1 MSTVPILKAQ
11 QLRKSYPG
19 VQALDGVDF
28 ELAPGEVRALIG
40 KNGAG
45 KSTFVKILSGATL
58 ADSGTLSV
66 EGKRTIIRSPADA
79 FATGIATVYQEMS
92 LVMGLSVAENI
103 LLGRWPRRGRLGLR
117 MIDKS
122 ETVAIAK
129 QSMDMMGVVLN
140 PREIVRRLSVPER
153 QMVEIAKA
161 VSFKPKVLILDEPT
175 SSLPAHEVDALLALV
190 RRLAERGVAVIY
202 VSHRLQELPRV
213 ADSLTVFRD
222 GRQVGTVP
230 MTDASP
236 ERIVQMMIGGEWKK
250 SRTSHREA
258 SSGVRLSVRHAERRH
273 HLHDVTFDLHEGEVL
288 GIAGLLGSGR
298 TELLRAVFGLDRLD
312 SGSISV
318 DGRVVSRPT
327 PIRMKSLGVGMTPED
342 RKGQGLVSVLSVAKN
357 LTLSCLDRVSRNR
370 VIMPQLERAL
380 AGAMV
385 ESLSIRTPGL
395 GVRARALSGGNQ
407 QKLVIGKWLNSQV
420 RVLLM
425 DEPTRGIDIE
435 AKNHVYELVRDL
447 AGRGISVIFVSSEI
461 DEVLEVSDRI
471 LIINQGRIVAD
482 VRAAQVTLERVLAIA
497 MSNEEVQSLA

>member
-66 EGKRTIIRSPADA
+66 EGKQTVIRSPTDA
-79 FATGIATVYQEMS
+79 FAAGIATVYQEMS

-103 LLGRWPRRGRLGLR
+103 LLGRWPRRGRLGLQ

-122 ETVAIAK
+122 ETVAAAK
-129 QSMDMMGVVLN
+129 QAMEMMGVALN
-140 PREIVRRLSVPER
+140 PGEIVRRLSVPER

-190 RRLAERGVAVIY
+190 RRLAGRGVAVIY

-230 MTDASP
+230 MAEASP
-236 ERIVQMMIGGEWKK
+236 ERIVQMMIGGAWQK
-250 SRTSHREA
+250 SRSAHREA
-258 SSGVRLSVRHAERRH
+258 SSVVRLAVRHAERAH
-273 HLHDVTFDLHEGEVL
+273 HLRDVTFDLHEGEVL

-298 TELLRAVFGLDRLD
+298 TELLRAIFGLDRLD
-312 SGSISV
+312 SGS
-318 DGRVVSRPT
+318 DPRGR
-327 PIRMKSLGVGMTPED
+327 
-342 RKGQGLVSVLSVAKN
+342 QGRLPADPHQDEVTRRRDDAGG
-357 LTLSCLDRVSRNR
+357 
-370 VIMPQLERAL
+370 PQG
-380 AGAMV
+380 AGARLRPERGQEPDPFLPGPGKQ
-385 ESLSIRTPGL
+385 ESCDH
-395 GVRARALSGGNQ
+395 A
-407 QKLVIGKWLNSQV
+407 
-420 RVLLM
+420 
-425 DEPTRGIDIE
+425 E
-435 AKNHVYELVRDL
+435 A
-447 AGRGISVIFVSSEI
+447 
-461 DEVLEVSDRI
+461 
-471 LIINQGRIVAD
+471 
-482 VRAAQVTLERVLAIA
+482 
-497 MSNEEVQSLA
+497 